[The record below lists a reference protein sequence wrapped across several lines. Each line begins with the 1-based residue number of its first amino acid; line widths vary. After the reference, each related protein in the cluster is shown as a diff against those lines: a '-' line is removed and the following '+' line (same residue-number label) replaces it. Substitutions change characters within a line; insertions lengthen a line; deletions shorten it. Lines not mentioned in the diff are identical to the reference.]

1 MEKSPLP
8 PTPARVN
15 SRWILLVDDEASLVS
30 LIRSVVEPYGMPV
43 REAANGQAAMEL
55 IDNAK
60 TSPALLICDVL
71 MPGLDGL
78 ELSRRILARYPK
90 LKVIFISG
98 HLTDTSWWPA
108 DLREHRFVA
117 KPFSIAELTNA
128 VAEVLETED
137 LVG

>member
-1 MEKSPLP
+1 MENSPP
-8 PTPARVN
+8 SPAPARVN
-15 SRWILLVDDEASLVS
+15 SRWILVVDDEPSLVS
-30 LIRSVVEPYGMPV
+30 LIRSVVEPYGLPV
-43 REAANGQAAMEL
+43 RAAANGDAAMEA
-55 IDNAK
+55 IDSEK
-60 TSPALLICDVL
+60 KSPVLLICDVL
-71 MPGLDGL
+71 MPGIDGL

-98 HLTDTSWWPA
+98 HLTDTSWWPD

-117 KPFSIAELTNA
+117 KPFSIAELASA